1 MNETG
6 IGAAGESDEIPLSA
20 DSASAPS
27 VSDPAVSNPSLPNQY
42 VLRLYVTGKAP
53 NSLRAISRVREVCEE
68 FLLGRYQLQVVDMYQ
83 QPALAGDDRIMVT
96 PTLVRRS
103 PGPLRRLIGNLSD
116 RDRILAGLEL
126 RPAVGVP

>member
-6 IGAAGESDEIPLSA
+6 IGAAGESDETPLSA
-20 DSASAPS
+20 DSGSNPS
-27 VSDPAVSNPSLPNQY
+27 VSNPSLSNQY

-53 NSLRAISRVREVCEE
+53 NSLRAITKVREVCEE

-103 PGPLRRLIGNLSD
+103 PGPLRKLIGNLSD
-116 RDRILAGLEL
+116 RNRILAGLEL
-126 RPAVGVP
+126 RPAAGVP

>member
-1 MNETG
+1 MNEIGTG
-6 IGAAGESDEIPLSA
+6 AVGESDETPLPA
-20 DSASAPS
+20 GSAS
-27 VSDPAVSNPSLPNQY
+27 DPY

-53 NSLRAISRVREVCEE
+53 NSLRAISKVREVCEE

-83 QPALAGDDRIMVT
+83 QPALAGGDHIMVT

-103 PGPLRRLIGNLSD
+103 PGPLRKLIGNLSD

-126 RPAVGVP
+126 RPAAGVP